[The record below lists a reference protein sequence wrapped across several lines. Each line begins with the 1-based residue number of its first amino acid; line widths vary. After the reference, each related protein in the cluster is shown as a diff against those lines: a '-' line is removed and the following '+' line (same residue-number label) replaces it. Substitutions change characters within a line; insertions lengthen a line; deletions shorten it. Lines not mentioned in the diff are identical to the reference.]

1 METRSKLLTEIRPQI
16 LGARVTT
23 FTSFEEAFQNKT
35 LRPIAKLQNDL
46 LLEIFKD
53 YIVKRK
59 NFYHTLTKQKQLD
72 YIEYSVKHDEK
83 LRNIIKGVFIGLFSY
98 EEFIN
103 YQSESRALN
112 KRITNLTIERLKDQM
127 QYFDQAHAS

>member
-1 METRSKLLTEIRPQI
+1 MESRSKLLTEIRPEI
-16 LGARVTT
+16 LGARVTRL
-23 FTSFEEAFQNKT
+23 TSFEESFQNRT

-59 NFYHTLTKQKQLD
+59 NIFHTLSQQKQLD
-72 YIEYSVKHDEK
+72 YIEHAVKHDAK

-98 EEFIN
+98 EEFMD
-103 YQSESRALN
+103 YQTESRALN
-112 KRITNLTIERLKDQM
+112 KRITNLTIERLKDQL
-127 QYFDQAHAS
+127 QYFDQAYAS

>member
-1 METRSKLLTEIRPQI
+1 MKTRSKLITEIRPNI

-23 FTSFEEAFQNKT
+23 LTGFEESFQNKT

-46 LLEIFKD
+46 LLEIFRD

-59 NFYHTLTKQKQLD
+59 NIYHTLSKPKQLD
-72 YIEYSVKHDEK
+72 YIEHAIKHDAK
-83 LRNIIKGVFIGLFSY
+83 LRNVIKGVFMGMFSY
-98 EEFIN
+98 EEFIE
-103 YQSESRALN
+103 YQTESRALN

-127 QYFDQAHAS
+127 QYFDQAYAS

>member
-1 METRSKLLTEIRPQI
+1 METRSKLLTEIRPEI

-23 FTSFEEAFQNKT
+23 LTSFEESFQNKT

-59 NFYHTLTKQKQLD
+59 NIFHTLSKQKQLD
-72 YIEYSVKHDEK
+72 YIEHAVKHDAK

-98 EEFIN
+98 EEFID
-103 YQSESRALN
+103 YQTESRALN
-112 KRITNLTIERLKDQM
+112 KRITNLTIERLKDQL
-127 QYFDQAHAS
+127 QYFDQAYAS

>member
-23 FTSFEEAFQNKT
+23 LTSFEESFQNKT

-53 YIVKRK
+53 YIIKRK
-59 NFYHTLTKQKQLD
+59 NIFHTLSQQKQLD
-72 YIEYSVKHDEK
+72 YIEHAVKHDAK

-98 EEFIN
+98 EEFID
-103 YQSESRALN
+103 YQNESRALN
-112 KRITNLTIERLKDQM
+112 KRITNLTIERLKDQL
-127 QYFDQAHAS
+127 QYFDQAYAS

>member
-1 METRSKLLTEIRPQI
+1 MKTRSKLLTEIRPQI
-16 LGARVTT
+16 LGARVTSL
-23 FTSFEEAFQNKT
+23 TSFEESFQNKT

-59 NFYHTLTKQKQLD
+59 NIFHTLSKQKQLD
-72 YIEYSVKHDEK
+72 YIEHAVKHDAK

-98 EEFIN
+98 DEFID
-103 YQSESRALN
+103 YQSESKALN
-112 KRITNLTIERLKDQM
+112 KRITNLTIERLKDQL
-127 QYFDQAHAS
+127 QYFDQAYAS